1 LTTLAGATVVFDL
14 DGTLVDTAP
23 DIRAAAN
30 QVLVRRGL
38 RPLNLAE
45 VRGLIGHG
53 ARGFFLKAFEREGF
67 HFEERELARA
77 TEEFRDLY
85 LANIARESR
94 PFPGA
99 MDAVASLIA
108 SGATLALCTNKAE
121 QQTRA
126 LLQALDLSA
135 CFAAVATPETAGAAK
150 PDPAHLLAA
159 IAAAGGRP
167 KLAVMVG
174 DSRAD
179 ADAARAAGVRL
190 VLVDFGYCD
199 EALAALEPDRTISH
213 FDELAGVVACLL
225 GGGSAAIAPT
235 PALDA

>member
-1 LTTLAGATVVFDL
+1 MATLTGATVVFDL

-30 QVLVRRGL
+30 QVLMDRGL
-38 RPLNLAE
+38 RSLNLAE

-53 ARGFFLKAFEREGF
+53 ARGFFIQAFNREEF
-67 HFEERELARA
+67 LVDERELTLA
-77 TEEFRDLY
+77 TEQFRDLY
-85 LANIARESR
+85 LADIARESR

-99 MDAVASLIA
+99 VDALDSLMA
-108 SGATLALCTNKAE
+108 SGAALTLCTNKAE

-126 LLQALDLSA
+126 LLQALNLSSR
-135 CFAAVATPETAGAAK
+135 FAAIATPETSGAAK
-150 PDPAHLLAA
+150 PDPAHLLAG
-159 IAAAGGRP
+159 IASAGGHPGRS
-167 KLAVMVG
+167 VMVG

-179 ADAARAAGVRL
+179 ADAARAAGVPL

-199 EALAALEPDRTISH
+199 EAVAALEPDLTISH
-213 FDELAGVVACLL
+213 FKELPGAVVSLIGADA
-225 GGGSAAIAPT
+225 AAIAPS